1 MLYNK
6 EHSSIVERE
15 YLKKQIY
22 LSWDR
27 VMVISYLTYKDYEKK
42 GHYIVEDRG
51 QRVVKEKEQKELKK
65 CGECVK
71 KGKEKTVHLTEGK
84 VQQSGA
90 QTRDLKGTAKE
101 KINQREVHR
110 TFKILKKVQLD
121 IGIERT
127 DTHKGITIKAL
138 LNSGATGIFIN
149 KKMVAKY
156 RFRLQRLVLQKT
168 TY

>member
-27 VMVISYLTYKDYEKK
+27 VMVISYLIYKDCEKK
-42 GHYIVEDRG
+42 GHHIVEDRE
-51 QRVVKEKEQKELKK
+51 QRVVEKEWEELKK
-65 CGECVK
+65 CGEYVK

-84 VQQSGA
+84 VQQSGTQA
-90 QTRDLKGTAKE
+90 RDLKGTAKE
-101 KINQREVHR
+101 KISQREVHR

-121 IGIERT
+121 IRIKRT
-127 DTHKGITIKAL
+127 DTHKSITIKAL

-149 KKMVAKY
+149 RKMVAKY
-156 RFRLQRLVLQKT
+156 RFRLQRLVLQKA

>member
-51 QRVVKEKEQKELKK
+51 QRVVKEKE
-65 CGECVK
+65 
-71 KGKEKTVHLTEGK
+71 
-84 VQQSGA
+84 
-90 QTRDLKGTAKE
+90 
-101 KINQREVHR
+101 
-110 TFKILKKVQLD
+110 
-121 IGIERT
+121 
-127 DTHKGITIKAL
+127 
-138 LNSGATGIFIN
+138 
-149 KKMVAKY
+149 
-156 RFRLQRLVLQKT
+156 
-168 TY
+168 